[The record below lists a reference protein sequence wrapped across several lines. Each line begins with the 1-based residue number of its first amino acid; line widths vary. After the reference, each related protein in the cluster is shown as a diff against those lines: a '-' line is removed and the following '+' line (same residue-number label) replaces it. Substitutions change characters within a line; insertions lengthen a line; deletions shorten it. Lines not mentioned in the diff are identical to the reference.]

1 MSTKNPTQVTC
12 IDIEGKTYQV
22 SSDKLTFRPAVYGVI
37 IKDDEILLS
46 KQWGGYDFPG
56 GGIDLGEGTEAALQR
71 EVMEETGMMVSVGGI
86 LHCQHSFFKLPFEG
100 AFVHSIHMYYQ
111 CFLTGGELST
121 AFFDE
126 HEKKYA
132 EMPEWVPLAKIPE
145 LTIYSS
151 VDPQRV
157 LAGVRT
163 TREK

>member
-12 IDIEGKTYQV
+12 TDIEGKTYQV

-56 GGIDLGEGTEAALQR
+56 GGIELGEGTEAALQR
-71 EVMEETGMMVSVGGI
+71 EVMEETGMRVSVARI
-86 LHCQHSFFKLPFEG
+86 LHCQHSFFKLPFGG

-111 CFLTGGELST
+111 CSISGGELST

-132 EMPEWVPLAKIPE
+132 EMPEWVPLAKIPD

-151 VDPQRV
+151 VDPLQV
-157 LAGVRT
+157 LASVIT
-163 TREK
+163 TQEK